1 MHTAARGYNHGS
13 KRPVRVGDA
22 QPPHRLSFDGSDMT
36 TPPLT
41 CILAIATAVA
51 ALLPHDARLAPA
63 VPFGVGERFTYDVK
77 LGPFR
82 AGRGSM
88 EVMSV
93 DTIRGRDAWRAV
105 LRVKGGILGYKAD
118 NTMETWMD
126 TATMASLRF
135 TQDFEQTGSDRKKQY
150 EIFPDRAMYQELI
163 KPEQPSVSDPLD
175 DASFIYFIRTVPL
188 EIGQTYSFD
197 RYFRP
202 NKNPVRIKV
211 LRRETVKVPA
221 GTFQTIVVQPIIKS
235 KGIFSE
241 NSKAEIW
248 FSEDANRIM
257 VQLKADLPV
266 GSLNLYLTSARPPT
280 VSLPSVTAPP

>member
-1 MHTAARGYNHGS
+1 MT
-13 KRPVRVGDA
+13 PVLV
-22 QPPHRLSFDGSDMT
+22 SV
-36 TPPLT
+36 
-41 CILAIATAVA
+41 LAIATA
-51 ALLPHDARLAPA
+51 LTTRLQQDQPTPP

-77 LGPFR
+77 LGPFK

-88 EVMSV
+88 EVTGL
-93 DTIRGRDAWRAV
+93 DTVRGRTAWRAV
-105 LRVKGGILGYKAD
+105 FRVKGGILGYKAD
-118 NTMETWMD
+118 NTMESWMD
-126 TATMASLRF
+126 TVTMASLRF
-135 TQDFEQTGSDRKKQY
+135 TQDFEQTGSDRKKHY
-150 EIFPDRAMYQELI
+150 EIFPDRAMYQELD
-163 KPEQPSVSDPLD
+163 KPEQPSVAEPLD

-188 EIGQTYSFD
+188 EIGRTYSFD

-202 NKNPVRIKV
+202 DKNPVRIKV

-221 GTFQTIVVQPIIKS
+221 GTYQTIVVQPIIKS

-257 VQLKADLPV
+257 VQMKADLPV

-280 VSLPSVTAPP
+280 LSIPSPTSPP

>member
-1 MHTAARGYNHGS
+1 MIPALVGALVVTTA
-13 KRPVRVGDA
+13 
-22 QPPHRLSFDGSDMT
+22 LT
-36 TPPLT
+36 TPLCGQSQP
-41 CILAIATAVA
+41 A
-51 ALLPHDARLAPA
+51 A
-63 VPFGVGERFTYDVK
+63 VPFGVGERFTYEVK
-77 LGPFR
+77 LGPFK

-88 EVMSV
+88 EITGM
-93 DTIRGRDAWRAV
+93 DTVRGRDTWHAV
-105 LRVKGGILGYKAD
+105 FRVRGGILGYKAD

-135 TQDFEQTGSDRKKQY
+135 TQDFEQTGSDRKRHY
-150 EIFPDRAMYQELI
+150 EIFPDRAIYQEGT
-163 KPEQPSVSDPLD
+163 KPEQPSVPDPLD

-188 EIGQTYSFD
+188 EIGRTYTFE

-202 NKNPVRIKV
+202 DRNPVRIKV
-211 LRRETVKVPA
+211 LRREEKKVPA
-221 GTFQTIVVQPIIKS
+221 GTYQTIVVQPIIKS

-257 VQLKADLPV
+257 VAMKADLPV

-280 VSLPSVTAPP
+280 LSLPVVTPTPPTSPP